1 MTGGQNENP
10 GARAAQ
16 PGLGNRSA
24 EAAGN
29 LTLTQAKG
37 RAKRCGVILATLDEI
52 DEAISVFQERCEGD
66 GAWTAKIAHPDP
78 TVTVIR
84 DTVKVPGQTWQTL
97 ETLRHLNWA
106 VRKLVEEIGGAH
118 D

>member
-1 MTGGQNENP
+1 M
-10 GARAAQ
+10 
-16 PGLGNRSA
+16 
-24 EAAGN
+24 N
-29 LTLTQAKG
+29 LPQGTG

>member
-1 MTGGQNENP
+1 MTGGQNGNP

-16 PGLGNRSA
+16 PGHGNRNA
-24 EAAGN
+24 EAAGTLN
-29 LTLTQAKG
+29 LPQGTG

-52 DEAISVFQERCEGD
+52 DEAISVFQERFEGD